1 MKEYQ
6 KQFKT
11 NMTDEPKQKMK
22 EYQKNYLEAKNES
35 NV

>member
-11 NMTDEPKQKMK
+11 NMTDELKQKME